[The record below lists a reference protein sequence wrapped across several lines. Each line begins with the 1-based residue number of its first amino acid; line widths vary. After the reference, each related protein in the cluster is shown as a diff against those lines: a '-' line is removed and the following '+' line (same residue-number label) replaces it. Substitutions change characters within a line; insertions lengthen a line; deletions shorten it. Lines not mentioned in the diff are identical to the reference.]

1 MTAFSCQTDCTS
13 TCVGGTCDAT
23 RSIETPASGGG
34 SCAEADDLTRTGYP
48 CPGVTA
54 ACAPSS
60 TDTCDDSAVTAAANV
75 TVSASLTLP
84 SAAWPDD
91 ETEAAFAA
99 ALKAS
104 AAVAG
109 GVACDAVTVGTP
121 ARVAAASSRRRLL
134 AGTVTVDVAAAFQ
147 VGDTDATKNAATD
160 KLVAFTTKALY
171 MTDWLLPAE
180 KRSSANAAAGT
191 ATVAASAG
199 AALSCPAS
207 KTYEEALVLSDA
219 GSHEEAARALNDLL
233 ACAYE
238 SGTAAAL
245 NAMAD
250 EFNVLGY
257 SVRKAAE
264 PDVELSE
271 LYYKR
276 ALQIDPAH
284 QGATGYL
291 GELYVQKLEFG
302 LARESLDKLK
312 LMCPPPNDCPAL
324 GVLRYAMSVAGAIEG
339 AFVRDV
345 AWNDCFDLACSPMNI
360 TVGDSLNFVYSE
372 AHDVVKVADAAAFE
386 TCAAGETVGAA
397 SAGAGVERKFESVGV
412 EYFVCSQGSHCA
424 NGQKMVV
431 NVHSART
438 TPSAGGEAPSYSLQ
452 AEVESGAREGVRGA
466 ALALVA
472 AAVVAL
478 VAVA

>member
-1 MTAFSCQTDCTS
+1 MSAFSCRTDCTS
-13 TCVGGTCDAT
+13 TCIGGTCDAE
-23 RSIETPASGGG
+23 RSIQTPASGGG
-34 SCAEADDLTRTGYP
+34 SCPEADDLTRTGYP

-60 TDTCDDSAVTAAANV
+60 TDTCVDSAVTAAANV

-91 ETEAAFAA
+91 ETEAAFVA

-121 ARVAAASSRRRLL
+121 ASSRRRLL
-134 AGTVTVDVAAAFQ
+134 AGTVTVDVTAAFQ

-191 ATVAASAG
+191 ATVAASAD
-199 AALSCPAS
+199 AALPCPAS
-207 KTYEEALVLSDA
+207 KTYEDALVLSNA
-219 GSHEEAARALNDLL
+219 GSHEEAARVLNDLL

-312 LMCPPPNDCPAL
+312 IMCPPPNDCPAL
-324 GVLRYAMSVAGAIEG
+324 GVLRYAMSVAGVIEG

-386 TCAAGETVGAA
+386 TCAAGETVGAT

-452 AEVESGAREGVRGA
+452 AEVESGAREGVRGG
-466 ALALVA
+466 ALALIV

-478 VAVA
+478 VAA

>member
-1 MTAFSCQTDCTS
+1 MSAFSCRTECTS

-60 TDTCDDSAVTAAANV
+60 TDTCDDSTVTAAANV

-84 SAAWPDD
+84 SAAWPAD
-91 ETEAAFAA
+91 ETPAAFAA

-104 AAVAG
+104 AAVAA

-134 AGTVTVDVAAAFQ
+134 AGTVTVDVAAVFQ

-180 KRSSANAAAGT
+180 KRSTANAATGT

-207 KTYEEALVLSDA
+207 KTYEDALTLSDA

-291 GELYVQKLEFG
+291 GELYVQKNEFG

-312 LMCPPPNDCPAL
+312 LMCPPPNDCAAL
-324 GVLRYAMSVAGAIEG
+324 GVLRYAMSEAGVIEG

-386 TCAAGETVGAA
+386 TCAAGETVGAT

-452 AEVESGAREGVRGA
+452 AEVESGAREGVRSG
-466 ALALVA
+466 ALALVV

-478 VAVA
+478 VATA